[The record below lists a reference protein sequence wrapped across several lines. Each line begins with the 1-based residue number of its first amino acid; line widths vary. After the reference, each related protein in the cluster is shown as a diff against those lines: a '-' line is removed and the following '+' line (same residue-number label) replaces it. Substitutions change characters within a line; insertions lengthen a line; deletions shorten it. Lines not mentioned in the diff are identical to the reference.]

1 MTFFLG
7 GGKETPNI
15 GETRI
20 LIPSPKVK
28 TYDEKPEMS
37 AFEVCEAV
45 KKGIVSREDFIVVNF
60 ANGDMVG
67 HTGNYEA
74 AIKAVEAVDRCIGEI
89 LKVAD
94 EHDYAYMQISDHGN
108 CEAMKNENGEILT
121 NHTTFDVFCFLKA
134 HGVKKIENGGLS
146 NVAPTILKILG
157 LEIPKVMDKAL
168 F

>member
-1 MTFFLG
+1 
-7 GGKETPNI
+7 
-15 GETRI
+15 

-37 AFEVCEAV
+37 AYEVCDAV
-45 KKGIVSREDFIVVNF
+45 VKGIKGGEDFIVVNF

-74 AIKAVEAVDRCIGEI
+74 AVKAVEAVDECLGKIFATAKEEG
-89 LKVAD
+89 
-94 EHDYAYMQISDHGN
+94 YAYMQISDHGN
-108 CEAMKNENGEILT
+108 CEEMRDENGEMLT
-121 NHTTFDVFCFLKA
+121 NHTTYDVFCFVYA
-134 HGVKKIENGGLS
+134 NGVEKIANGGLS
-146 NVAPTILKILG
+146 NVAPTILKIMG